1 MASVN
6 LREIALDTLVEIL
19 EKGSFSHIVE
29 KNVLD
34 KYSYLEKNQRSYLTR
49 LINGTIERAIF
60 IDSVIDNYSKTKV
73 KKMKPLIR
81 TLLRQS
87 VYEIYYMDS
96 VGSHSTVDEAVKLA
110 KKRGFVGL
118 SGFVNGVLRAVIK
131 GKDTYLPNNKSIEYS
146 MPEWI
151 YDMWVQDYGEKTAD
165 LICQGLFMPSK
176 TSIRVNLSKIS
187 RDKFIESLI
196 NQNIEVEIDEE
207 LPECLYLRGFD
218 SISNIDGYENGL
230 FYVQD
235 RASMLVSALSDIKP
249 NFNVIDVCSAPGGKA
264 IHAAEIIAAADGT
277 GTVNSRDLTAL
288 KVDLINENIRR
299 SGLQNI
305 DSRVWDATVLDEQAI
320 ETADLVIADV
330 PCSGLGVI
338 KKKPDIKNRLKRED
352 VYEIASIAEKILENA
367 SQYVKKGGTLT
378 FSTCTINKTENQNQI
393 KSFILKNSNF
403 KIEKE
408 LQLFPNEKQD
418 GFYICVMKKQ

>member
-6 LREIALDTLVEIL
+6 LREIALDTLMEIL
-19 EKGSFSHIVE
+19 EKGSFSHIVT

-60 IDSVIDNYSKTKV
+60 IDSVIDNYSNTKI

-87 VYEIYYMDS
+87 VYEIYFMDS
-96 VGSHSTVDEAVKLA
+96 IGSHSTVDEAVKLA
-110 KKRGFVGL
+110 KKRGFSGL
-118 SGFVNGVLRAVIK
+118 SGFVNGVLRSVIK
-131 GKDTYLPNNKSIEYS
+131 GKNDYMPKRQNIEYS
-146 MPEWI
+146 MPDWI
-151 YDMWVQDYGEKTAD
+151 YDMWVQEYGKKTAE
-165 LICQGLFMPSK
+165 LICQGFFMPSK

-187 RDKFIESLI
+187 KEKFVESLV

-218 SISNIDGYENGL
+218 SISTINGYENGL

-235 RASMLVSALSDIKP
+235 RASMLVSMLSNIKP

-264 IHAAEIIAAADGT
+264 IHAAEIIAAAG
-277 GTVNSRDLTAL
+277 GQGMVYSRDLTAL
-288 KVDLINENIRR
+288 KVDLIKENILR

-305 DSRVWDATVLDEQAI
+305 EAKVWDATVLDESAI

-352 VYEIASIAEKILENA
+352 IDEIAEIARRILDNA
-367 SQYVKKGGTLT
+367 SRYVKKGGTLT

-393 KSFILKNSNF
+393 KSFIDRNSNF

-408 LQLFPNEKQD
+408 LQLFPNDKQD